1 MDILKKIW
9 RGWSAF
15 GHFVGNLVGRIV
27 LSVFYFTI
35 MLPFSLGVTLFG
47 DALKLKEKRQTF
59 WLNRQTPPASLE
71 EARRQF

>member
-1 MDILKKIW
+1 MNSLKKIW
-9 RGWSAF
+9 QGWLAF
-15 GHFVGNLVGRIV
+15 GRFLGNLVGRIV

-47 DALKLKEKRQTF
+47 DALKLKEKRRAF
-59 WLNRQTPPASLE
+59 WLNRQTPPTSLE

>member
-1 MDILKKIW
+1 MDFLKKIW
-9 RGWSAF
+9 QGWQAF
-15 GHFVGNLVGRIV
+15 GRFLGNVIGRVI

-59 WLNRQTPPASLE
+59 WLNRQTPPISLE
-71 EARRQF
+71 AVRRQF